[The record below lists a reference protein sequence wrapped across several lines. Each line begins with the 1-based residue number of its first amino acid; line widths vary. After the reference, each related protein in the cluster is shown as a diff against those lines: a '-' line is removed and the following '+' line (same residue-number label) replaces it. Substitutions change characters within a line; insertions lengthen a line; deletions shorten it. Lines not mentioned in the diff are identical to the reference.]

1 MNAQARIADSIDAR
15 VEAMVDLLTEQRGL
29 YERLAALSDSQR
41 ELITGQ
47 RTEQLL
53 IVLAERQTVLTELER
68 LATRIRPFQ
77 SEWPGLRAALPA
89 DRVQGVEAL
98 LADIQRL
105 LGGILQKD
113 RDDAQLLAARKQTTA
128 SAVTTC
134 GTGKRADAAYNAQSS
149 GMPMS
154 REWTEQ

>member
-1 MNAQARIADSIDAR
+1 MSTQVNPADSIDAG
-15 VEAMVDLLTEQRGL
+15 VDAMVGLLTEQRGL

-53 IVLAERQTVLTELER
+53 TVLAERQTVLADLER
-68 LATRIRPFQ
+68 LAARIRPFQ
-77 SEWPGLRAALPA
+77 AEWPRLRARLSA
-89 DRVQGVEAL
+89 DRVQGVEVL
-98 LADIQRL
+98 LTDIQRL

-128 SAVTTC
+128 AAVTTC

-149 GMPMS
+149 AMPMS